1 MLACAVLLVPGQLLT
16 LLALIERVI
25 PIRCLD
31 AVLRPDGGGP
41 IRHSIDVQA
50 VPH

>member
-1 MLACAVLLVPGQLLT
+1 MLLAPGQLLT
-16 LLALIERVI
+16 SLALIEREITV
-25 PIRCLD
+25 RCLD
-31 AVLRPDGGGP
+31 VVLRPDGGGP